1 MVPIENLYQIRNLLL
16 ASATEGSNGD
26 IFKTAF
32 LNYLGLREDSTNVDS
47 DKAYMRC
54 ALAGIERG
62 NCKSDDLTRV
72 LGQSAFLEGTPMPW
86 VSDIWAVL
94 GIKLA
99 AYNSKDENIVSQFH
113 GWVNEFLPQRIKD
126 GRLSSKE
133 QGLAEY
139 ILNNELTINS
149 ASCVLLFL
157 HYKEILPI
165 NTAYF
170 HDIVESFMDE
180 FKYAYKDTNLSPI
193 LQALYV
199 FVFDKIN
206 SELAAVP
213 PKKWDTSDIVQ
224 YLENL
229 HSGLKKW
236 TWEDKA
242 KTKGGNAEKW
252 HVENE
257 YHVQNLLYVL
267 LASVFPGIQDEVYTA
282 PIGQKTARIDLRIPS
297 IKTIIE
303 VKYRKDQ
310 KKSFQDLIGEVA
322 EDRGLYRSDDRFKDN
337 TFICFLWDNTMSTQ
351 EHAKFKEGVMSIDGI
366 DGCVVISAPSVMNQS
381 SSA

>member
-1 MVPIENLYQIRNLLL
+1 MIKQGGKTATKNGSQLENFVYEYERVLYQIRNLLL

-32 LNYLGLREDSTNVDS
+32 LNYLGLRKDSTKVDS

-72 LGQSAFLEGTPMPW
+72 LGQSAFIEGTPMPW

-99 AYNSKDENIVSQFH
+99 AYNSNDENIVSQFH

-133 QGLAEY
+133 QSLAEY
-139 ILNNELTINS
+139 ILNNELPINS
-149 ASCVLLFL
+149 ESCVLLFL

-165 NTAYF
+165 NRAYF
-170 HDIVESFMDE
+170 RDIVESFMDE

-193 LQALYV
+193 FQALYV
-199 FVFDKIN
+199 FVFENIN
-206 SELAAVP
+206 SELAAVPPTAP
-213 PKKWDTSDIVQ
+213 PKKWDTSDIVK

-229 HSGLKKW
+229 PSGLKKW
-236 TWEDKA
+236 
-242 KTKGGNAEKW
+242 
-252 HVENE
+252 
-257 YHVQNLLYVL
+257 
-267 LASVFPGIQDEVYTA
+267 
-282 PIGQKTARIDLRIPS
+282 
-297 IKTIIE
+297 
-303 VKYRKDQ
+303 
-310 KKSFQDLIGEVA
+310 
-322 EDRGLYRSDDRFKDN
+322 
-337 TFICFLWDNTMSTQ
+337 
-351 EHAKFKEGVMSIDGI
+351 
-366 DGCVVISAPSVMNQS
+366 
-381 SSA
+381 